1 LTEVVVRSAWEE
13 PIPFALRLPQ
23 NMKLEDRKLA
33 ITVRLARGSSPLYGL
48 KEPQALTVDQLGRPI
63 DLVIDS
69 VVSRELSSLRP

>member
-1 LTEVVVRSAWEE
+1 
-13 PIPFALRLPQ
+13 
-23 NMKLEDRKLA
+23 MKLEDRKLA